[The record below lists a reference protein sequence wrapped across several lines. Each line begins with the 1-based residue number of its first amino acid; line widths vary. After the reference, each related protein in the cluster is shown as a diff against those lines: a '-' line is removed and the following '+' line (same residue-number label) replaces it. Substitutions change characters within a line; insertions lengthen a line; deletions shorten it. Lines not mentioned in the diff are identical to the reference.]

1 MIDSGKTALQN
12 IFKQQK
18 TIQVEAGCEIEYN
31 MNSLIDGIT
40 ISSATPDSSYTSQI
54 SGWPTGK
61 ATHTKSFFQ

>member
-18 TIQVEAGCEIEYN
+18 TITVDAGCEIEYN

-40 ISSATPDSSYTSQI
+40 VSSATPDSS
-54 SGWPTGK
+54 G
-61 ATHTKSFFQ
+61 